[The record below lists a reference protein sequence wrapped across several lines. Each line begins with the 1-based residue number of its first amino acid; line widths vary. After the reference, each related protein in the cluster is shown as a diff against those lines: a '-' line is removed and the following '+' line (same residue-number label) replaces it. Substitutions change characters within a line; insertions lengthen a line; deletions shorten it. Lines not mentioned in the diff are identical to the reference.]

1 MKETKDQLRLVK
13 DKLLSNQEKIS
24 DIETKV
30 VLIVE
35 HAWNIEEEEYS
46 EDPAG
51 GNYNNFNIKPSA
63 MSSWSP

>member
-1 MKETKDQLRLVK
+1 MELNQLYKDNLEGEEGTGEISGQIQEFMKETKDQLRLVK

-35 HAWNIEEEEYS
+35 HA
-46 EDPAG
+46 
-51 GNYNNFNIKPSA
+51 
-63 MSSWSP
+63 